1 MYRDYTGNTEET
13 VTKNT
18 GEPMRKHIIAG
29 ILLVATLALDLFTKY
44 LVVSNVALH
53 ERINLFGSF
62 VQITLIYNRGGL
74 FGILQGYQTYFLIIS
89 IVVLALLVLFY
100 VLEKEKQPLFCYSMA
115 LIVSGAL
122 GNIFDRISGRPGVV
136 DFVYIGNDNVFRWP
150 AFNVADSVIV
160 IGAVILLIEF
170 IRQEKKRRV
179 TENENQ

>member
-1 MYRDYTGNTEET
+1 
-13 VTKNT
+13 
-18 GEPMRKHIIAG
+18 MRKHIIAG
-29 ILLVATLALDLFTKY
+29 ILLACTLGLDILTKY
-44 LVVSNVALH
+44 MVVSNVALH

-74 FGILQGYQTYFLIIS
+74 FGILQGYQAYFLVIS
-89 IVVLALLVLFY
+89 IIVLGLLIVFY
-100 VLEKEKQPLFCYSMA
+100 VLEKDKQPIFCYSMA

-160 IGAVILLIEF
+160 IGAVLLLIEF
-170 IRQEKKRRV
+170 IRQEKKRHSV
-179 TENENQ
+179 ENSNQ